1 MAQKQA
7 IIGKHGEITV
17 PSELQE
23 RYQLCPDAPVRL
35 VETRVGILIV
45 PLTSAPLSEEM
56 LRELAAW
63 QSVGLQSWEQFPYE
77 EAEP

>member
-1 MAQKQA
+1 MAQT

-17 PSELQE
+17 PPELQA

-45 PLTSAPLSEEM
+45 PLTSAPLSDDM
-56 LRELAAW
+56 LQELAEW

>member
-1 MAQKQA
+1 MAQT

-17 PSELQE
+17 PPELRA

-45 PLTSAPLSEEM
+45 PLTSATLSDDV
-56 LRELAAW
+56 LHELAEW
-63 QSVGLQSWEQFPYE
+63 QSIGLQSWEQFPYE
-77 EAEP
+77 DVGP